1 LEQRVGKADILKMVS
16 SHLASHCEGG
26 LVYRK
31 RPVSAISSFT
41 FTLEI
46 TTIAYGVK
54 AKQARTFRIQTL
66 VRYMDLT
73 YYVKEIGKAVR
84 YSKIPDDL
92 FLTQHKAATKT

>member
-1 LEQRVGKADILKMVS
+1 MVS

-54 AKQARTFRIQTL
+54 A
-66 VRYMDLT
+66 
-73 YYVKEIGKAVR
+73 E
-84 YSKIPDDL
+84 
-92 FLTQHKAATKT
+92 

>member
-1 LEQRVGKADILKMVS
+1 MVS

-54 AKQARTFRIQTL
+54 AEQARRFRIQKL

-84 YSKIPDDL
+84 YSRIPDDL
-92 FLTQHKAATKT
+92 FLTQHKAVIKT